1 MPDRL
6 ISPLTRTVVRMTLLT
21 LTLHDRPRLREARP
35 VEPGGLARD
44 RLHQTLPMAGYFMH
58 LRYRSPLPRLVAAGG
73 LLWLAILLLGTM
85 DDFKTPSWL
94 GIPGK

>member
-1 MPDRL
+1 
-6 ISPLTRTVVRMTLLT
+6 
-21 LTLHDRPRLREARP
+21 
-35 VEPGGLARD
+35 
-44 RLHQTLPMAGYFMH
+44 MAGYFMH
-58 LRYRSPLPRLVAAGG
+58 LRYRSPLPRLAAAGG